1 MDGEKVLIVEPEAKI
16 AELAVIKLSNA
27 GYLVVTAADGE
38 EAIQKAVAG
47 SPDIVIINPS
57 LVKRDGIEVC
67 GEIRQKPGL
76 ENVPI
81 ILLVDQRFD
90 EERFKN
96 VGIKINDFLIKP
108 FSPKTLLSR
117 VNALVTKTRVTK
129 FINPLTELPGRVHL
143 QDTLGI
149 KIAEGR
155 KFNLIFCDIKRFK
168 IYNKIYGYE
177 KGNEV
182 IKLLKRIIQDEL
194 KSIFPQESEAYHLG
208 ADKFCILVELTNA
221 EVICQN
227 IADRFDR
234 EIPEYYLENDRA
246 RGGSVITNRRG
257 LIEQWPIM
265 TLAMAIVT
273 NEQRVITSW
282 LEAENI
288 GHELLVYIKSVPGS
302 KFIKD
307 RRTSS

>member
-1 MDGEKVLIVEPEAKI
+1 MDGEKILIVEPEAKI

-38 EAIQKAVAG
+38 EAIQKAVSG
-47 SPDIVIINPS
+47 SPDVIIINPS
-57 LVKRDGIEVC
+57 LAKRDGIEVC

-117 VNALVTKTRVTK
+117 VNALVTKSRVTK
-129 FINPLTELPGRVHL
+129 YINPLTQLPGRVHL
-143 QDTLGI
+143 QDALNG
-149 KIAEGR
+149 KIADGR
-155 KFNLIFCDIKRFK
+155 KFNLLFCDIKRFRV
-168 IYNKIYGYE
+168 YNKIYGYE

-182 IKLLKRIIQDEL
+182 IGLLKGIIQDQL
-194 KSIFPQESEAYHLG
+194 KSIFPQEAEAFHLG
-208 ADKFCILVELTNA
+208 ADKFCILTETNNA

-227 IADRFDR
+227 IADQFDR
-234 EIPEYYLENDRA
+234 EIPGYYLENDRA

-282 LEAENI
+282 LEAESI
-288 GHELLVYIKSVPGS
+288 GQELLNYIKSVPGS

-307 RRTSS
+307 RRASS

>member
-1 MDGEKVLIVEPEAKI
+1 MDGEKVLIVEPEVKI

-47 SPDIVIINPS
+47 SPDIIIINPS
-57 LVKRDGIEVC
+57 LAKRDGIEVC

-117 VNALVTKTRVTK
+117 VNALVTKIRVTK

-143 QDTLGI
+143 QDTLNI
-149 KIAEGR
+149 KIAEGQ

-194 KSIFPQESEAYHLG
+194 KSIFPQESEVYHLG
-208 ADKFCILVELTNA
+208 ADKFCILVELGNA
-221 EVICQN
+221 ELICQH

-234 EIPEYYLENDRA
+234 EIPECYLENDRA
-246 RGGSVITNRRG
+246 RGGSIITNRRG

-265 TLAMAIVT
+265 TIAMAIVT

-288 GHELLVYIKSVPGS
+288 GHDLLAYIKSVPGS
-302 KFIKD
+302 KFVKD

>member
-1 MDGEKVLIVEPEAKI
+1 MDGEKILIVEPEAKI

-38 EAIQKAVAG
+38 EAIQKAVSG
-47 SPDIVIINPS
+47 SPDVIIINPS
-57 LVKRDGIEVC
+57 LAKRDGIEVC

-96 VGIKINDFLIKP
+96 VGIKIDEFLIKP
-108 FSPKTLLSR
+108 FSPKTLLNR
-117 VNALVTKTRVTK
+117 VNSLVTKTRVTK
-129 FINPLTELPGRVHL
+129 YINPLTQLPGRVHL
-143 QDTLGI
+143 QDALSG
-149 KIAEGR
+149 KISDSR
-155 KFNLIFCDIKRFK
+155 KFNLIFCDIKRFRV
-168 IYNKIYGYE
+168 YNKIYGFE

-182 IKLLKRIIQDEL
+182 IKLLKRIIQEEL
-194 KSIFPQESEAYHLG
+194 KSIFPQETEVYHLG
-208 ADKFCILVELTNA
+208 ADLFCVLTEMINS

-227 IADRFDR
+227 IADKFDR

-257 LIEQWPIM
+257 IIEQCPIM

-288 GHELLVYIKSVPGS
+288 GQELLKYIKSVPGS

-307 RRTSS
+307 RRASS